1 MMLLSR
7 NMKGLRQFFTVLS
20 CSLSFAGPLQ
30 GCSSLARMSDDA
42 RIAEERAD
50 EQVKSRFARAL
61 FFSAAGR
68 YDEALALYRTLEDE
82 TFPFAALYFAKARL
96 FTETGQLEPAIEA
109 AEQAVGIDQQ
119 NVYYVRLLGSLY
131 HDAGRYDDALD
142 MFLRQKELT
151 PDDPKALSML
161 ADAYLSLQRPQ
172 DALHVFERLRV
183 LDPFNEHT
191 LAHILWIE
199 LKLNHYKEAIEV
211 LQTMMEQGSG
221 SDKLMLTLGELYLQ
235 TGEVERALAIFH
247 DIVDDDPSFLPG
259 WVALFEALI
268 ETGETALLQQ
278 DLIAFFEHP
287 DIGLNAE
294 LDMVRL
300 FMLRSD
306 IDIAYLGPV
315 RFMVVRMLAEY
326 PDHRVVRFMR
336 GLIYA
341 RDGEFQKAR
350 QFFEALLESD
360 PAHVKAWEETASS
373 YIAEGQYHHALY
385 TFRLARKA
393 LEHPS
398 YRLLVLEGYALYR
411 SGLMEEA
418 FNVLGEA
425 RLKEGEQQ
433 SAWLRIQAA
442 ITMALA
448 GESIGRQEQSLEAYS
463 RVLELD
469 PHNTLALNNLAYM
482 LAQRNERL
490 SEALAYARK
499 AVQLEPDSPVFLDT
513 LGWVCFKLG
522 NYKEALQFL
531 EQALATGCSDPEI
544 YEHLDAVRKAME
556 EGMRREE

>member
-7 NMKGLRQFFTVLS
+7 NMKGLGQFFAALS
-20 CSLSFAGPLQ
+20 CSLSLAVPLQ
-30 GCSSLARMSDDA
+30 GCSSSASMTDAA
-42 RIAEERAD
+42 RIAEARAD

-61 FFSAAGR
+61 FLSAAGR
-68 YDEALALYRTLEDE
+68 YDEALALYRALEAD
-82 TFPFAALYFAKARL
+82 TPSFAALYFAMARL
-96 FTETGQLEPAIEA
+96 FIETGQLEPAIEA

-131 HDAGRYDDALD
+131 HDAGRYEDALD
-142 MFLRQKELT
+142 MFLRQKALT

-235 TGEVERALAIFH
+235 TGEAERALAIFH

-268 ETGETALLQQ
+268 ETGEAELLQQ
-278 DLIAFFEHP
+278 DLTAFFRHP
-287 DIGLNAE
+287 ATGLDAE

-306 IDIAYLGPV
+306 IDSAYLGPV
-315 RFMVVRMLAEY
+315 RFMAVRMLAEH
-326 PDHRVVRFMR
+326 PDNRDVRFIR

-341 RDGEFQKAR
+341 RDGEYRKAR
-350 QFFEALLESD
+350 EFFDALLKSD
-360 PAHVKAWEETASS
+360 PAYVKAWEESASS
-373 YIAEGQYHHALY
+373 YIAEGQFHHALY
-385 TFRLARKA
+385 TFRQARKA
-393 LEHPS
+393 LQHPS

-411 SGLMEEA
+411 SGLMAAA
-418 FNVLGEA
+418 FDVLGEA
-425 RLKEGEQQ
+425 HLKEGEHQP
-433 SAWLRIQAA
+433 SWLRIQAA
-442 ITMALA
+442 ITRALA
-448 GESIGRQEQSLEAYS
+448 GESIGRQEESLDAYS
-463 RVLELD
+463 KVLELD

-531 EQALATGCSDPEI
+531 EQALATGFSDPEI
-544 YEHLDAVRKAME
+544 LEHLEAVRKAVE
-556 EGMRREE
+556 